1 MHITEKDS
9 VMPNPYFTSQ
19 GMNFLSQVAK
29 NNNRDWFHENKSD
42 YESLVRTPAL
52 NFIDDMADDLAHLSP
67 HFLAVAKKVGGSL
80 MRVHRDVRFS
90 NDKSPYKTNIGIQF
104 RHEMGKDVHAPG
116 FYLHVEPGDCF
127 IGVGIWRPDSTALGK
142 IRDAII
148 EHDKYWLVAIND
160 KKFKKN
166 FILSG
171 ESLKTAPRGYD
182 KEHPLIEDLRRKDFI
197 AISHV
202 DDKTVLSKNFKQ
214 FVAKRFSEAELY
226 VEFLCKA
233 LMLRY

>member
-1 MHITEKDS
+1 MT
-9 VMPNPYFTSQ
+9 NPYFTTE
-19 GMNFLSQVAK
+19 GMSFLGGIDK
-29 NNNRDWFHENKSD
+29 NNNRDWFHEHKSD
-42 YESLVRTPAL
+42 YESLIRTPAL
-52 NFIDDMADDLAHLSP
+52 NFIDDMENDLAQLSP
-67 HFLAVAKKVGGSL
+67 HFLALAKKVGGSL

-90 NDKSPYKTNIGIQF
+90 RDKSPYKTNIGIQF

-116 FYLHVEPGDCF
+116 FYLHIEPGDCF

-148 EHDKYWLVAIND
+148 ERDKYWLAAIND

-166 FILSG
+166 FELSG
-171 ESLKTAPRGYD
+171 ESLKTAPRGYN
-182 KEHPLIEDLRRKDFI
+182 KAHPLIEDLRRKDFI

-202 DDKTVLSKNFKQ
+202 DDKTVLAKNFKQ
-214 FVAKRFSEAELY
+214 FVVKRFAEAEPY
-226 VEFLCKA
+226 IEFLCKA

>member
-1 MHITEKDS
+1 MT
-9 VMPNPYFTSQ
+9 NPYFTAE
-19 GMNFLSQVAK
+19 GMSFLNKLEK
-29 NNNRDWFHENKSD
+29 NNNRDWFHEHKSD
-42 YESLVRTPAL
+42 YESLIRTPAL
-52 NFIDDMADDLAHLSP
+52 NFIDDMENDLAHQSP

-80 MRVHRDVRFS
+80 MRVHRDVRFGR
-90 NDKSPYKTNIGIQF
+90 DKSPYKTNIGIQF

-148 EHDKYWLVAIND
+148 ERDKYWLTAIND

-166 FILSG
+166 FELSG

-182 KEHPLIEDLRRKDFI
+182 KEHPLITDLRRKDFI

-214 FVAKRFSEAELY
+214 HVVKRFSEAESY
-226 VEFLCKA
+226 MQFLCKA
-233 LMLRY
+233 LTLKY